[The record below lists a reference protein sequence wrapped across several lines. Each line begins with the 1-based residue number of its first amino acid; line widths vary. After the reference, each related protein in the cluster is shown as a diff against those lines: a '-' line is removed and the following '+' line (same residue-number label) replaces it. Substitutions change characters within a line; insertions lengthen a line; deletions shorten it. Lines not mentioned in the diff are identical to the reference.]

1 MRSQNDVVKKTGM
14 KMIDLKK
21 YADKAIERT
30 IKETRQC
37 VAEIT
42 EELSPIKDA
51 VKEFK
56 NLEKEVTR
64 QFNAHSTRAE
74 RVTQEATKCKEVVE
88 RYKGEIEDLSLTSS
102 IEELKANNTML
113 KERVEQFNPYVKC
126 ATEHASTM
134 QHLEATVEASRS
146 ELKNLAEN
154 VAAEGSNKMTDEQL
168 IANAQRA
175 SKLLKT
181 RPLSEPPPRSRG
193 GLKLNTATTHKH
205 EDDMTKWHNLLATV
219 QQNKNH
225 ESELMAPILF
235 HDSSA
240 CLD

>member
-1 MRSQNDVVKKTGM
+1 M
-14 KMIDLKK
+14 
-21 YADKAIERT
+21 
-30 IKETRQC
+30 
-37 VAEIT
+37 
-42 EELSPIKDA
+42 
-51 VKEFK
+51 
-56 NLEKEVTR
+56 TR

-126 ATEHASTM
+126 AAEHASTM
-134 QHLEATVEASRS
+134 QHLEATVKASRS

-193 GLKLNTATTHKH
+193 ALKYNAVNTQRD
-205 EDDMTKWHNLLATV
+205 EDDMTKWHKLLATV
-219 QQNKNH
+219 QQNN
-225 ESELMAPILF
+225 I
-235 HDSSA
+235 HDSRMTA
-240 CLD
+240 P